1 MCGEVICGVPF
12 HAANIGRCRNRGMFT
27 GEMPF
32 GVVAGAVWHLGVG
45 DDVDV
50 VQEYPKDFFDDVV
63 HFFEPY
69 SIRPRVV
76 Y

>member
-1 MCGEVICGVPF
+1 
-12 HAANIGRCRNRGMFT
+12 MFT
-27 GEMPF
+27 EMPF

-63 HFFEPY
+63 NFFEPY